1 MSISPMASAS
11 AVPPG
16 TRRGASC
23 SRATA
28 QSYPESRRGVRGHAD
43 ARAAGRLGSAHPD
56 LPRRS
61 EGHGQPRFLGQV
73 ENAIAQHLP
82 WLIGGAADLAPSTKT
97 RMTFDGA
104 GDFQP
109 ETTVGRNMHFGV
121 REHAMGAALNGMALA
136 KLRPFGSGF
145 LIFSD
150 YMRNPIRLS
159 AHHGTAGRSS
169 SSRTIRSASARTGQ
183 RTSRSSSSPG
193 LRAVPGLIT
202 LGPCDANEVA
212 ESWRT
217 VLRLKHQPACLILS
231 RQALPTLD
239 RSRLAPA
246 VGGGARRLRAG

>member
-1 MSISPMASAS
+1 L
-11 AVPPG
+11 
-16 TRRGASC
+16 TF
-23 SRATA
+23 
-28 QSYPESRRGVRGHAD
+28 PE
-43 ARAAGRLGSAHPD
+43 
-56 LPRRS
+56 
-61 EGHGQPRFLGQV
+61 
-73 ENAIAQHLP
+73 
-82 WLIGGAADLAPSTKT
+82 
-97 RMTFDGA
+97 A

-109 ETTVGRNMHFGV
+109 DNHRGRNLHFGV

-159 AHHGTAGRSS
+159 AIMQLPVLYVYTHDSIGVGEDGPTHQPVEQLA
-169 SSRTIRSASARTGQ
+169 
-183 RTSRSSSSPG
+183 G

-202 LGPCDANEVA
+202 LRPCDANEVA

-239 RSRLAPA
+239 RHRFAPA
-246 VGGGARRLRAG
+246 SGVVHGAYVLADAKDGRPSVILIGTGSELALCADAYDSLMREGIAARVVSMPSWELFEQQDQA